1 MPVNAKNVFVGVP
14 DQLTTGPILTG
25 PETDTIPATIDD
37 IVFTGLD
44 ESGYVSEEG
53 VNLTPEDSTESIK
66 DWSGTEIRRILTEFT
81 GTISWTHLELNADS
95 ARNYFGDDQVTETA
109 ATALHGTQLRASLGK
124 NVLPTK
130 AWYFKV
136 KDGDKRAVIL
146 VPHGQISERG
156 EIPLNATGPITLP
169 VTLASYP
176 DANGQNI
183 YIYTDDGVLT
193 A

>member
-1 MPVNAKNVFVGVP
+1 MPNNAKNVFVGYP
-14 DQLTTGPILTG
+14 DQLTTAAILTG
-25 PETDTIPATIDD
+25 DETDTIPAGIDD
-37 IVFTGLD
+37 FTFVGLG

-53 VNLTPEDSTESIK
+53 VNITPEDSTESIK

-81 GTISWTHLELNADS
+81 GTINWTHLEINAQS
-95 ARNYFGDDQVTETA
+95 ARNYFGDDNVDVTA
-109 ATALHGTQLRASLGK
+109 ATPSSGTQMRMSLGK

-130 AWYFKV
+130 AWYFLV
-136 KDGDKRAVIL
+136 KDGDKRMVIF

-156 EIPLNATGPITLP
+156 EIPLNASGPIVLP

-176 DANGQNI
+176 DAAGQNI
-183 YIYTDDGVLT
+183 YIYTDDGVFS